1 MADPDDVKKL
11 LLEPDPGLTASGNG
25 CPVPMRYALTL
36 ESVLNLQRRRATGL
50 LVRFALVSSI
60 AAAPLAAQQTSTPPV
75 LPPSLDSVFSGFE
88 PAQTSNYGMVYVPL
102 DSWVYPAF
110 ERLFSMGYADSAFL
124 GMRPWTRTACL
135 QILQETYSKLENAP
149 DDREAWGIFEA
160 LALEF
165 GVDAGPVNPSATLR
179 DVYTRNMYIKG
190 RPINDSFHF
199 GQTLINDY
207 GRPYQQGFN
216 ALDGFTA
223 WAQGYHFSLQ
233 VRGEYQHAPGRA
245 AYPDSVQELI
255 AQVDST
261 PYLAPEPVP
270 QTNVF
275 RLIDANLATSIA
287 NNEISVGKVEDW
299 WGPTEAGS
307 MALSNNAEPIYG
319 LRINRVTPLRIP
331 IVSDLLGPIRYEGLF
346 GSLKG
351 HRYPN
356 APWVHAEKFSF
367 KPFRDLE
374 FGFSRVVVF
383 AGKDH
388 VPLTFGTFWHSFT
401 SFSNVTE
408 AEKESRNDP
417 GFRSSSFD
425 FTWRPLFLQHWI
437 TLYCDSIVHDDT
449 SPLAAPR
456 RAAVNPGIYL
466 SHIPG
471 AQHFDLRAEAVSTD
485 PVSSTQGGQFIYYE
499 FEYPDGYTNK
509 GNLLG
514 SWIGREGKGGEAW
527 LTDHINPKEYIQL
540 GYRNAKVSK
549 NFIPGGTTQNDFNVK
564 AVLRLKDDLEL
575 NAFGQV
581 EFWKVPALASGQQH
595 DFTGSLQLTYYPKM
609 SWHR

>member
-1 MADPDDVKKL
+1 MGCYAKTWVPADVL
-11 LLEPDPGLTASGNG
+11 
-25 CPVPMRYALTL
+25 RYARSS
-36 ESVLNLQRRRATGL
+36 ESVLNLQRSRA
-50 LVRFALVSSI
+50 LVRFALVFT
-60 AAAPLAAQQTSTPPV
+60 ATVVPTLRLLCQQNTPV
-75 LPPSLDSVFSGFE
+75 LPTALEPLFSGFD
-88 PAQTSNYGMVYVPL
+88 PDQNSNYGLIYVPL

-110 ERLFSMGYADSAFL
+110 ERLISMGYADSAFL

-135 QILQETYSKLENAP
+135 QILQETYPKLEAEP
-149 DDREAWGIFEA
+149 EDKEAWRIFQA
-160 LALEF
+160 LAAEF
-165 GVDAGPVNPSATLR
+165 GENAGPQNTQAELT

-223 WAQGYHFSLQ
+223 RAEGYHFSLD

-245 AYPDSVQELI
+245 AYPESVQELF

-261 PYLAPEPVP
+261 PLLAAQPVP

-275 RLIDANLATSIA
+275 RLINANFATSVL
-287 NNEISVGKVEDW
+287 NHEISVGKADDW
-299 WGPTEAGS
+299 WGPTQTGS
-307 MALSNNAEPIYG
+307 MALSNNAEPVYA
-319 LRINRVTPLRIP
+319 LRINRVTPLRVP
-331 IVSDLLGPIRYEGLF
+331 LLSDVLGPLRYEGLF

-367 KPFRDLE
+367 KPSRDLE
-374 FGFSRVVVF
+374 FGFSRVVIF

-388 VPLTFGTFWHSFT
+388 VPLTFGSFWHSFT
-401 SFSNVTE
+401 SFSNVSL

-425 FTWRPLFLQHWI
+425 FTWRLPWAEKWL
-437 TLYCDSIVHDDT
+437 TLYCDSIVHDDV

-456 RAAVNPGIYL
+456 RAAINPGLYL
-466 SHIPG
+466 SHLPG
-471 AQHFDLRAEAVSTD
+471 LPHVDLRGESVSTD
-485 PVSSTQGGQFIYYE
+485 PVASDQGGQFLYYE
-499 FEYPDGYTNK
+499 YEYPDGYTNK
-509 GNLLG
+509 GNFLG
-514 SWIGREGKGGEAW
+514 TWMGREGKGGQVW
-527 LTDHINPKEYIQL
+527 LTDWLSPKEYIQV

-549 NFIPGGTTQNDFNVK
+549 TFIPGGTTQNDVNIK

-575 NAFGQV
+575 NAFGQI
-581 EFWKVPALASGQQH
+581 EFWKVPALASGKQN
-595 DFTGSLQLTYYPKM
+595 DFTGSVQLTYYPKL
-609 SWHR
+609 SWRR